1 MTDVTRQVP
10 AARPISVP
18 GYFVLGA
25 LTMITPLATNLFV
38 PALPA
43 IAAAFGST
51 ASEAQLTVS
60 ATLVGIAFGQL
71 VIGRISDRI
80 GRRLPA
86 LIGTASFIV
95 LSILCALA
103 PDLPVLIVLRF
114 LQGFAGASGVVLSRA
129 SIRDRTSGSR
139 AAQAL
144 SRLLVV
150 AAIAPV
156 IGPFLGALALQ
167 VIDWHGVFVVLAAMG
182 AIAFLL
188 ALRWFPE
195 SWHRHTVTAAER
207 EEHAAARR
215 ALYRD
220 PQFWGMVA
228 VAGFLGLI
236 SFSWLSTGSFFL
248 SSQYGVSPTAY
259 ALILGAS
266 SLGFLLSAW
275 INSRAVLRI
284 GARRALV
291 RGLVIVTASAIVL
304 LVTTIV
310 HGPLVIIV
318 VSSVLAVSAFGG
330 MVANAQ
336 AIAMNPHGQ
345 AAGTASAFL
354 GSAQFLL
361 GAIVPPIVTA
371 LFGATWSMGAT
382 MVVSALLAL
391 ALTVALTRR
400 RRAVVDAPPD
410 PTALA

>member
-1 MTDVTRQVP
+1 MTTSS
-10 AARPISVP
+10 ARPISLT
-18 GYFVLGA
+18 GYVVLGA

-43 IAAAFGST
+43 IADAFGAT
-51 ASEAQLTVS
+51 ASTAQLTVS
-60 ATLVGIAFGQL
+60 ATLVGIAVGQL
-71 VIGRISDRI
+71 VIGRISDRV

-86 LIGTASFIV
+86 LIGTAAFVV
-95 LSILCALA
+95 LSVLCAVA

-150 AAIAPV
+150 AAVAPV
-156 IGPFLGALALQ
+156 VGPFLGALALQ

-182 AIAFLL
+182 GIAFLL

-195 SWHRHTVTAAER
+195 TWHRRRAGETQQRQDTD
-207 EEHAAARR
+207 ARR
-215 ALYRD
+215 DLYRD

-248 SSQYGVSPTAY
+248 TSQYGVSVTSY

-291 RGLVIVTASAIVL
+291 RGLIIVSIAALVL
-304 LVTTIV
+304 LVTTVV
-310 HGPLVIIV
+310 HGPLVLIV
-318 VSSVLAVSAFGG
+318 ISSVLAVSAFGG

-336 AIAMNPHGQ
+336 AIAMNTHGR

-361 GAIVPPIVTA
+361 GALVPPVITYF
-371 LFGATWSMGAT
+371 LGATWSMGAT
-382 MVVSALLAL
+382 MLASALLAL
-391 ALTVALTRR
+391 GLTVAVTRR
-400 RRAVVDAPPD
+400 GRAVTGSPAEPV
-410 PTALA
+410 ALP